1 MNITRMANAVTVDEI
16 DDALVIG
23 FAMLERNGVPEEYM
37 TLQRILESDEDTP
50 GIDGVYVERDDQRFC
65 GYGGIVRFVLHRDR
79 ALVELDERIG
89 QALGGQDLWTE
100 VTFRFEIDDTTFALL
115 REGLGRLFVECA
127 CFVDQS

>member
-1 MNITRMANAVTVDEI
+1 MNITRTANAVTVDEI

-23 FAMLERNGVPEEYM
+23 FAMLERNGVPAEYM
-37 TLQRILESDEDTP
+37 TLQRSLDPDEDTP
-50 GIDGVYVERDDQRFC
+50 GIDGVYVERDDQRFS

-89 QALGGQDLWTE
+89 RALGGQELWGQA
-100 VTFRFEIDDTTFALL
+100 TFRFQIDDFTFALL
-115 REGLGRLFVECA
+115 HEGLGRLFVDCS

>member
-1 MNITRMANAVTVDEI
+1 MNITRTANAVIVDEI

-23 FAMLERNGVPEEYM
+23 FATLERNGVPAEYM
-37 TLQRILESDEDTP
+37 TLRLDPDEDTP

-79 ALVELDERIG
+79 ALLELDERIG
-89 QALGGQDLWTE
+89 RALGGQDLWGQ
-100 VTFRFEIDDTTFALL
+100 VTFHFQLDDFTFALL
-115 REGLGRLFVECA
+115 REGLGRLFVDCS